1 MTNMTSVLANQ
12 MTTTSKTKQY
22 LAFDIGGTNLKYGL
36 LDRSGNLLEKGSV
49 STVKSDLGSFL
60 RQLTDIASA
69 YQGRFRGIAI
79 CSPGKVDIKQKVIH
93 YGGTLPFLDGANMQT
108 LLGDQFQVP
117 VGVENDAKA
126 ATLAEMWL
134 GQLQTVSSG
143 VMITLGSEVGGGIM
157 INHHLLHGANF
168 QAGEISFIPYDHHA
182 EDWGSFTGQTCSAV
196 NLIRQVNQVLGTV
209 DVHDGLAAFAAI
221 NAHDN
226 RIWPLFQAFCDRVAY
241 TIVTL
246 QAILDM
252 QRVVIAGGI
261 SAQPIVLTTINEAYD
276 RLAQACGRLGREFT
290 KPEIVP
296 AHFKND
302 ANLYGAL
309 YALLIDQE
317 VKQSDHDWSNL

>member
-1 MTNMTSVLANQ
+1 MTNTTSVLANLTM
-12 MTTTSKTKQY
+12 MTTSSKHY

-49 STVKSDLGSFL
+49 STVKSDLASFM

-69 YQGRFRGIAI
+69 YQGQFRGIAI
-79 CSPGKVDIKQKVIH
+79 CSPGKVDIKQKIIH
-93 YGGTLPFLDGANMQT
+93 FGGTLPFLDGANVQS
-108 LLGDQFQVP
+108 LLGDHFGVP

-134 GQLQTVSSG
+134 GKLQDVSSG
-143 VMITLGSEVGGGIM
+143 VMMTLGSEVGGGIM
-157 INHHLLHGANF
+157 INHHLLHGAHF
-168 QAGEISFIPYDHHA
+168 QAGEISFTPYDHHA
-182 EDWGSFTGQTCSAV
+182 ENWGSFTGQTCSAV

-221 NAHDN
+221 NARDD
-226 RIWPLFQAFCDRVAY
+226 RIWPLFQAFCERVAY
-241 TIVTL
+241 TIVNL
-246 QAILDM
+246 QAVLDM

-261 SAQPIVLTTINEAYD
+261 SAQPIVLQEINAAYD
-276 RLAQACGRLGREFT
+276 RLAQACGRLGHEFT

-317 VKQSDHDWSNL
+317 VKQTDQDWSNL